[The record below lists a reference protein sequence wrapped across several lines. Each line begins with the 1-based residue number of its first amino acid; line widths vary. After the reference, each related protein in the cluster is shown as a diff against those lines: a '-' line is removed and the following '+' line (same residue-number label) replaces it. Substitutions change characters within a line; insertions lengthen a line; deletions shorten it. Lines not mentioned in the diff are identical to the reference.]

1 MTTYAYIR
9 DGIVFNIAEFDGE
22 QTAEHLEFVASKVG
36 ADEVIL
42 ATEGCMIDGTYASGV
57 FTRKP
62 EPVRA
67 VIVSDNPTPGE
78 L

>member
-22 QTAEHLEFVASKVG
+22 QTVEHLEFIASKVL
-36 ADEVIL
+36 ADEVVL

-62 EPVRA
+62 EPVQEEVVA
-67 VIVSDNPTPGE
+67 PTE
-78 L
+78 